1 MAKFI
6 VTVRCWDHGHETK
19 DVLTA
24 KQAERLHV
32 NVLDGKVTCPVCKG
46 SLAVINGPGLFDDG
60 KLIQCASGHLTVVTA
75 FANKM
80 LHLQFGNGNES
91 FVNVEGT
98 PEEFDDLLDK
108 QEIICYHTIGEGSCD
123 APLKAIDDKP
133 LQLPRAA
140 GIKTKTRIGD
150 IWDKHRVEPVRSGNY
165 DGDGNYQES
174 KTDKANRQRLNRMRR
189 QRNIAEDKHP
199 GKRINKPTD
208 QIHDR
213 RSKGDLD
220 IIK

>member
-24 KQAERLHV
+24 KQAEKLHV

-46 SLAVINGPGLFDDG
+46 SLAIINGPGLFNDG

-75 FANKM
+75 FVNKM

-108 QEIICYHTIGEGSCD
+108 QEIICYHTVGEGSCD
-123 APLKAIDDKP
+123 TPLKAIDDKP

-140 GIKTKTRIGD
+140 GIKTKTRVGD

-208 QIHDR
+208 QVHDR